1 MVPTPEQQTADE
13 LTVTDAARP
22 VLVRVL
28 RVAFPHEKL
37 PDGPYE
43 RTADTVIEA
52 ANASTWARLTL
63 LQGIGTLDSVSGGAF
78 GDLDDADALKVL
90 RHVEATDFFGFI
102 RRTAVVALYD
112 DPEVWSALGYE
123 GPSYDKGGYID
134 RGFDDLDWLPDPRI
148 EEYSGPRQLLEVATD
163 LPPSDTAAAAAPAAA
178 SPGEGSLSGASHP
191 GVAPQQA
198 QDNETAEAL

>member
-1 MVPTPEQQTADE
+1 MVPTAEQRPADE

-28 RVAFPHEKL
+28 RVAFPHDKL

-90 RHVEATDFFGFI
+90 RHVEATEFFGFI

-112 DPEVWSALGYE
+112 DAEAWSALGYE

-134 RGFDDLDWLPDPRI
+134 RGFNDLDWLPEPRI
-148 EEYSGPRQLLEVATD
+148 EEYSGPRQLLEVSTD
-163 LPPSDTAAAAAPAAA
+163 LPPSEAPASAAPAAA

-191 GVAPQQA
+191 GVAPQRAQA
-198 QDNETAEAL
+198 NETAEAL

>member
-1 MVPTPEQQTADE
+1 MVPTAEQRPADE

-28 RVAFPHEKL
+28 RVAFPHDKL

-90 RHVEATDFFGFI
+90 RHVEATEFFGFI

-112 DPEVWSALGYE
+112 DAEVWSALGYE

-134 RGFDDLDWLPDPRI
+134 RGFNDLDWLPDP
-148 EEYSGPRQLLEVATD
+148 EQ
-163 LPPSDTAAAAAPAAA
+163 
-178 SPGEGSLSGASHP
+178 
-191 GVAPQQA
+191 
-198 QDNETAEAL
+198 EA

>member
-1 MVPTPEQQTADE
+1 MVPTPEQPPADE
-13 LTVTDAARP
+13 LAVTHEARP

-28 RVAFPHEKL
+28 RVAFPHQTL

-52 ANASTWARLTL
+52 ANASTWAKIAL

-78 GDLDDADALKVL
+78 LDLDESDALKVL
-90 RHVEATDFFGFI
+90 RHVESTEFFGLI

-163 LPPSDTAAAAAPAAA
+163 LPANVTSGLPS
-178 SPGEGSLSGASHP
+178 EGSLSGASHP

-198 QDNETAEAL
+198 QKIETAEAL

>member
-1 MVPTPEQQTADE
+1 MVNTSEQAQADQ
-13 LTVTDAARP
+13 LTVTDDARP

-28 RVAFPHEKL
+28 RVAFPHDKF
-37 PDGPYE
+37 PDGPYQ

-52 ANASTWARLTL
+52 ANASTWAKITL
-63 LQGIGTLDSVSGGAF
+63 LQGISTLDSVSGGAF
-78 GDLDDADALKVL
+78 LDLDDADALKVL
-90 RHVEATDFFGFI
+90 RHVEATEFFGFI

-112 DPEVWSALGYE
+112 DPEAWSALGYE

-134 RGFDDLDWLPDPRI
+134 RGFNDLDWLPDPRI

-163 LPPSDTAAAAAPAAA
+163 LPASDLPAPSAPETA
-178 SPGEGSLSGASHP
+178 SPSEGSLSGASHP

-198 QDNETAEAL
+198 QQNETAEAL

>member
-13 LTVTDAARP
+13 LGVTDAARP

-28 RVAFPHEKL
+28 RVAFPHDKL

-90 RHVEATDFFGFI
+90 RHVEATEFFGFI

-134 RGFDDLDWLPDPRI
+134 RGFNDLDWLPDPRI

-163 LPPSDTAAAAAPAAA
+163 LPASDLPAPSVPETA
-178 SPGEGSLSGASHP
+178 SPSESSLSGASHP

-198 QDNETAEAL
+198 QRNETSEAL